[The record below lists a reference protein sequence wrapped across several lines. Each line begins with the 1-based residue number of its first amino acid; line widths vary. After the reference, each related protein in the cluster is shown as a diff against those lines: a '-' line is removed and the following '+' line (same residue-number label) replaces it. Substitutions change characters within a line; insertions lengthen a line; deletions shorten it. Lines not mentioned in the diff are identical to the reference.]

1 MTGPKRRDDQS
12 DDDKPLDADLDGVD
26 AEVVE
31 DLEADEEGEDVFG
44 GQGDV
49 YTDGCVTR

>member
-26 AEVVE
+26 VEVVE
-31 DLEADEEGEDVFG
+31 DLEANEESEDVFG
-44 GQGDV
+44 GKGYV
-49 YTDGCVTR
+49 YSGACHTR